1 MNINLL
7 DALVLFFRICVFVVY
22 AGISLLALIAF
33 AWAVVRFIG
42 MIAKSRRKH
51 T

>member
-1 MNINLL
+1 MNISLL
-7 DALVLFFRICVFVVY
+7 DALVLFFRIGIFAVHV
-22 AGISLLALIAF
+22 GISILALIAF
-33 AWAVVRFIG
+33 AWVIVRFIG